1 MGEQT
6 GGSDVAEVEDN
17 DGGSVESDA
26 SMFILTSPLGIIV
39 AVLTGA
45 E

>member
-17 DGGSVESDA
+17 DGGSVESEA
-26 SMFILTSPLGIIV
+26 SIFIRTSPLGIPV
-39 AVLTGA
+39 AMLTGVK
-45 E
+45 

>member
-6 GGSDVAEVEDN
+6 GGSHVAEVEDN

-26 SMFILTSPLGIIV
+26 SMFIQTSPLATPV
-39 AVLTGA
+39 AVLVDV